1 MSQTYYSDNLDGF
14 HGNLANL
21 LLLTVQKCNETHLP
35 ADVFCVTEG
44 ESGQHI
50 LRVAT
55 IQPGD

>member
-14 HGNLANL
+14 HGSLSSL

-44 ESGQHI
+44 ESGQYI